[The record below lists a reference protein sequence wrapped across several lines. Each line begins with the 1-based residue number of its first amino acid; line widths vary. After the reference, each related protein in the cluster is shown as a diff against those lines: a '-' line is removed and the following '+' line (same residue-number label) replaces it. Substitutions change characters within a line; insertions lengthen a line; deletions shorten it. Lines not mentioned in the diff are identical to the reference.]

1 MSEQLLLRL
10 TKLLSGAV
18 LFCQPHQQLLTH
30 SFDKALVFAI
40 LTHSFDK
47 ALMFAMLTNSFDKA
61 LVSVIFFVCRRV
73 AEYVS
78 LELFCFVL
86 QELQSKC
93 ESFRKVK
100 LSLLELKGHV

>member
-1 MSEQLLLRL
+1 ML
-10 TKLLSGAV
+10 THSFDKALVFVMLTHSFDKALEFV
-18 LFCQPHQQLLTH
+18 MLTH

-40 LTHSFDK
+40 
-47 ALMFAMLTNSFDKA
+47 
-61 LVSVIFFVCRRV
+61 FFVCRV

-86 QELQSKC
+86 QELQSQC
-93 ESFRKVK
+93 ESFRKVR

>member
-1 MSEQLLLRL
+1 MSEQLLVRL
-10 TKLLSGAV
+10 TKLFSGAV

-30 SFDKALVFAI
+30 SFDKALVFVM

-47 ALMFAMLTNSFDKA
+47 ALVF
-61 LVSVIFFVCRRV
+61 VIFFVCRRV

-86 QELQSKC
+86 QELQSQF

-100 LSLLELKGHV
+100 LSLLELNGHV